1 MRSYRRQQL
10 PAVPHQFKSLLE
22 IFTVRPAEP
31 MTPHRQA
38 IAPKQRTLVA
48 VAVRVFVARELF

>member
-1 MRSYRRQQL
+1 
-10 PAVPHQFKSLLE
+10 
-22 IFTVRPAEP
+22 

-48 VAVRVFVARELF
+48 VAVRVFVACELF